1 MRLAIADFDGK
12 PLYEVVGETIR
23 RRIVKKKYRP
33 GTALPSEHQLGA
45 ELGVSQGTVRKAL
58 NDLVTERILFRRQG
72 LGTFVSE
79 QTEDRLRCLFFNIAR
94 DDDEAVS
101 PLGKTVAFGE
111 YHANAE
117 EQQKLGLRS
126 RDEVYRIKRLRFSG
140 DEPILV
146 ERLSVA
152 RSKFPNLARDLPD
165 YMYRL
170 YQMEYGIMVSK
181 TREQVK
187 AIAAPRHEARL
198 LNIEPGEPVLLIDR
212 IALTIDRQP
221 VEWRRSICKSDFY
234 HFVCERS

>member
-1 MRLAIADFDGK
+1 MRLAMADFEGK
-12 PLYEVVGETIR
+12 PLYEAVGETIR
-23 RRIVKKKYRP
+23 RRILEKTYQP
-33 GTALPSEHQLGA
+33 GTALPSECQLGN

-58 NDLVTERILFRRQG
+58 NDLVSERILFRRQG

-79 QTEDRLRCLFFNIAR
+79 QTEDRQRCLFFNIAR
-94 DDDEAVS
+94 DDGKSMS
-101 PLGKTVAFGE
+101 PIGKTIAFGE
-111 YHANAE
+111 HLASAE
-117 EQQKLGLRS
+117 EQQNLDLRP

-170 YQMEYGIMVSK
+170 YQMQYGIMVSK

-187 AIAAPRHEARL
+187 AIAAPAHEAKL
-198 LNIEPGEPVLLIDR
+198 LNARPNTPMLLIDR
-212 IALTIDRQP
+212 VALTIDRQP
-221 VEWRRSICKSDFY
+221 VEWRRSVCKSDFY
-234 HFVCERS
+234 HFACERS